1 MTDQEALNT
10 ARRLALTVLAQHA
23 APSEADLEQ
32 ALAGAVAGVGAMG
45 GTVDRDALRKVLE
58 TDVAIF
64 QEEGVVLADDEDHQ
78 PWLDQRRNEIDW
90 RFWQAYR
97 AWSANTLPPGVVNS
111 LDRLTDDVLGRLE
124 DPRREGQWD
133 RRGMIVGQVQSG
145 KTSNYTGLICKA
157 ADAGYKFIVVL
168 AGMHNS
174 LRSQTQYRLDEGFL
188 GLDSRT
194 SLAFANTNR
203 AIGVGRGGFKAP
215 PALTLTSSDEK
226 GDFAKAVAT
235 RVAGRIGSD
244 PFLLVVKK
252 NKTILENLITWVTTS
267 NGIREPETGRY
278 VVSAFP
284 LLVIDDEADNASVNT
299 KQIEFETDDDGEILS
314 ETDPTAINRQIRRL
328 LRSFRQSALV
338 SYTATP
344 FANIFIDEDERSPK
358 YGEDLFPRSFI
369 LRMKPPSN
377 YLGPAEVFGMSAA
390 TDPDSVGRA
399 PFPVLRTVDDNDAW
413 LEPGHKKEEV
423 PGPLPSSL
431 RTAIRAFILVAAARE
446 VRGQTGVHNS
456 MLVHV
461 TRFVSVQA
469 LVAEQIQVEA
479 DALKN
484 LLVYGGTSAAQ
495 TYDALE
501 ELWIRDFEQTTAS
514 MPEALR
520 GIPVAFDD
528 LREPIK
534 AVAARI
540 RVLQVNGSAG
550 DALEY
555 TDHPDGV
562 TVIAV
567 GGDKLS
573 RGLTL
578 EGLSVSYYLRAS
590 KMYDTLMQMGRW
602 FGYRAGY
609 ADLIRLYTTAELQR
623 WYREI
628 TGANEELG
636 AKFDEMARVASN
648 PRDFALYVRKS
659 PAGLLV
665 TAYAK
670 MRHGRKLDI
679 SFSADVS
686 ETIHFRRATATQ
698 EANLEVADRFLSDQ
712 TAASRRAEGET
723 SGNPIWTG
731 VCGDEVATFLRGFRT
746 YEGAS
751 KAHSALLA
759 QYVEDRVRQNELT
772 DWTIALV
779 NNTQVGEDR
788 QVDLGGER
796 VGLTL
801 RAKYPATRPLDDVF
815 TIRRLASPTD
825 ETLDLDDDAKAEAL
839 RRTIAAFEAEET
851 RGKKT
856 PKVAGGPFIRAV
868 RPPTRGLLVIYAVD
882 PAPAEFDE
890 PAKLPAIPGLMVSF
904 PPSPGA
910 PTVSYVMPKRYWER
924 EVG

>member
-1 MTDQEALNT
+1 MTDDREDLRR
-10 ARRLALTVLAQHA
+10 ARSIALTVLGEQT
-23 APSEADLEQ
+23 APSAADLAQ
-32 ALAGAVAGVGAMG
+32 ALDGAVAAATAMG
-45 GTVDRDALRKVLE
+45 DTVNREALRRLLE

-64 QEEGVVLADDEDHQ
+64 QEDGVVLADDEDHR
-78 PWLDQRRNEIDW
+78 PWLDQRRGDIDW
-90 RFWQAYR
+90 RFWRAYR
-97 AWSANTLPPGVVNS
+97 AWSAKMLPPNVVNN
-111 LDRLTDDVLGRLE
+111 LDRVTDDVLGRLE
-124 DPRREGQWD
+124 DPERDGSWD

-168 AGMHNS
+168 AGLHNS

-203 AIGVGRGGFKAP
+203 VIGVGRGGVKGP

-244 PFLLVVKK
+244 PVLLVVKK

-267 NGIREPETGRY
+267 NGTFDPDTGRH
-278 VVSAFP
+278 VVSGFP

-299 KQIEFETDDDGEILS
+299 KKIEFETDDDGEILS

-328 LRSFRQSALV
+328 LYAFRQSALV

-377 YLGPAEVFGMSAA
+377 YLGPAEVFGMSADS
-390 TDPDSVGRA
+390 DPDNVGRA
-399 PFPVLRTVDDNDAW
+399 PLPVVRTVDDSDTW
-413 LEPGHKKEEV
+413 LEPGHKKDEV
-423 PGPLPSSL
+423 PGPLPGSL
-431 RTAIRAFILVAAARE
+431 REAIRAFLLVAAARE
-446 VRGQTGVHNS
+446 ARGQTGVHNS

-461 TRFVSVQA
+461 TRFVAVQE
-469 LVAEQIQVEA
+469 LVAEQIQAEVDAIKDLLLYGGASA
-479 DALKN
+479 DA
-484 LLVYGGTSAAQ
+484 TWEE
-495 TYDALE
+495 LE
-501 ELWIRDFEQTTAS
+501 ELWRSDFEKTTREMPRELRGRSVDFEQ
-514 MPEALR
+514 LR
-520 GIPVAFDD
+520 D
-528 LREPIK
+528 
-534 AVAARI
+534 AVKIAAGRI

-602 FGYRAGY
+602 FGYRPEY
-609 ADLIRLYTTAELQR
+609 ADLIRLYTTGELQL

-648 PRDFALYVRKS
+648 PRDFALYVRRS

-679 SFSADVS
+679 SFSEDVS
-686 ETIHFRRATATQ
+686 ETISFRRDVDSQ
-698 EANLEVADRFLSDQ
+698 EANLDAVDSFLDDQ
-712 TAASRRAEGET
+712 TTARRRSAT
-723 SGNPIWTG
+723 TKTGNPTWTG
-731 VCGDEVATFLRGFRT
+731 VPGLEVAAFLRSFRT
-746 YEGAS
+746 HESAT
-751 KAHSALLA
+751 KAHSTLLA
-759 QYVEDRVRQNELT
+759 QYVEDRVRADELT
-772 DWTIALV
+772 DWTVALV
-779 NNTQVGEDR
+779 NNTQAKADER
-788 QVDLGGER
+788 IDLGGEQI
-796 VGLTL
+796 GLTV
-801 RAKYPATRPLDDVF
+801 RAKYPSDMPLDGTYAV
-815 TIRRLASPTD
+815 RRLGSPSD
-825 ETLDLDDDAKAEAL
+825 ELIDLDEQELDEAL
-839 RRTIAAFEAEET
+839 ELTVAAFEEGES
-851 RGKKT
+851 
-856 PKVAGGPFIRAV
+856 RASKRPRIPSGLSARRV
-868 RPPTRGLLVIYAVD
+868 RPATRGLLVIYALD
-882 PAPAEFDE
+882 PACGELE
-890 PAKLPAIPGLMVSF
+890 GKAIPGLMVSF
-904 PPSPGA
+904 PRSPGA
-910 PTVSYVMPKRYWER
+910 PTVRFVMPRRYWEQ